1 MKSIEFN
8 DATDTAIMREVVALR
23 RRPHE
28 NIVPLLSSF
37 TQSSTE
43 SSVEI
48 KSLNLL
54 FPYADMDMERWLNLK
69 ETPIEYAE
77 NGREVQRMDLYKST
91 YALVSA
97 LAFLH
102 RENADDGLSASHY
115 DIKPKNILVSGKKWM
130 IADFGLARLHS
141 SVGGSETDGIGG
153 LGSYDYHPPE
163 YYNDDGTRAEKRHGR
178 AFDVWAMGCIMLQVA
193 VLIVSGWEKG
203 RIEEFRRSRSELST
217 TLRRLR
223 KRIDGEDSSFHNSL
237 AAIDDWIGELQ
248 ADGSPMLLQFLQII
262 IQMLRGDPKDRL
274 ASWEVELDLY
284 ELLYPD
290 HSINQRLEVSKTRI
304 PRKDKSV
311 HCTAAS
317 MPLRR
322 AALRGNAVRAICLLE
337 AGWRL
342 DSKHL
347 NHKDSASF
355 RITDPNNRASI
366 WEALRR
372 AHDDHKP
379 NALSEFRKN
388 VLTPFP
394 IHAKE
399 HNGFQINQG
408 ITSLEIDNFEET
420 PLSNIGNQALLLERD
435 SQRRT
440 IVHRA
445 ALHNEYEMMRTL
457 SDSPQWNEA
466 VGLKDNYGRT
476 CLHYASGR
484 HSADGIVQFIL
495 QKSPSPI
502 ALVLE
507 EDQWGQTAL
516 HIAAAR
522 GNFLIAKILLDV
534 VDDKPALVV
543 QEDANGK
550 TPVQLAGSSGDSELR
565 GYLWELRNLE

>member
-8 DATDTAIMREVVALR
+8 DATDTAIMREIVALR

-37 TQSSTE
+37 MRSSTE
-43 SSVEI
+43 SSIEI

-77 NGREVQRMDLYKST
+77 STREVQRIDLYKST
-91 YALVSA
+91 YALLSA

-102 RENADDGLSASHY
+102 RESADDGLSASHY
-115 DIKPKNILVSGKKWM
+115 DIKPKNILVFGKKWM

-178 AFDVWAMGCIMLQVA
+178 AFDVWPMGCIMLQVA

-217 TLRRLR
+217 NLRRFR
-223 KRIDGEDSSFHNSL
+223 KRTDGKDSSFHNSL
-237 AAIDDWIGELQ
+237 EAIDDWIGKLQ

-284 ELLYPD
+284 EMLFPD
-290 HSINQRLEVSKTRI
+290 HSISQRLEMSKTRI
-304 PRKDKSV
+304 PQNDKPD
-311 HCTAAS
+311 HGTATF

-322 AALRGNAVRAICLLE
+322 ATLRGNAVRAVCLLE

-347 NHKDSASF
+347 NHQDWASF
-355 RITDPNNRASI
+355 GIADPNNRASI
-366 WEALRR
+366 LETLRGS
-372 AHDDHKP
+372 HGNHMP
-379 NALSEFRKN
+379 NAISEFRKN
-388 VLTPFP
+388 VLTPSP

-408 ITSLEIDNFEET
+408 SISLEIDNFVDM
-420 PLSNIGNQALLLERD
+420 PLSNVGCQVLLERD
-435 SQRRT
+435 SQHRT
-440 IVHRA
+440 IIHRA
-445 ALHNEYEMMRTL
+445 ARHNEYEMLQGL
-457 SDSPQWNEA
+457 SNSPQWNEA
-466 VGLKDNYGRT
+466 VGLKDDYGRT
-476 CLHYASGR
+476 CLHYASER
-484 HSADGIVQFIL
+484 HSADVVVQFIL
-495 QKSPSPI
+495 QKSPSPV

-534 VDDKPALVV
+534 VDDKPALVA
-543 QEDANGK
+543 QEDANRK

-565 GYLWELRNLE
+565 QYLWELRDLK